1 MERNPRRTVTDL
13 KTLVD
18 TPPWEWPGDAGKMF
32 HKALTDRQA
41 SEADRLTAAEL
52 AGDSVVINDELAN
65 DLLAVVSDAT
75 ESEQMRAKAVISFG
89 PALESAWTG
98 EFDDPY
104 DPPPIT
110 ERMFRKIQDSLETLY
125 FDNST
130 PKLVRRRILE
140 ASVRAPEP
148 WHQDA
153 IRDAYASGDA
163 EWVLTAVFAMQHV
176 RGFDEQILESLN
188 SADPE
193 VHYQA
198 VEAAGN
204 WSLDAAWPHVADLV
218 TDEDTPKELRLA
230 AIEALGSIRPSEAG
244 EILAELADSEDEEI
258 AEAAN
263 DAMMMAEAASEH
275 EEDEDDEDEE
285 DEDEEDEEDDL
296 VH

>member
-13 KTLVD
+13 KTLLD
-18 TPPWEWPGDAGKMF
+18 TPPWEWPSDAGKTF

-41 SEADRLTAAEL
+41 GESDRLIAAEL
-52 AGDSVVINDELAN
+52 AGDSVAINDELAN
-65 DLLAVVSDAT
+65 DLLAVVSDPA
-75 ESEQMRAKAVISFG
+75 ESEQMRATAATSFG
-89 PALESAWTG
+89 PVLDLAWTD

-110 ERMFRKIQDSLETLY
+110 EPTFRKIQDSLETLY

-153 IRDAYASGDA
+153 IRDAYSSGDA
-163 EWVLTAVFAMQHV
+163 EWVLTAVFSMQHV
-176 RGFDEQILESLN
+176 RGFERQILESLN
-188 SADPE
+188 SADDE
-193 VHYQA
+193 VHYHA

-204 WSLDAAWPHVADLV
+204 WSLDAAWPHIVDLV
-218 TDEDTPKELRLA
+218 TDDDTPKELRLA
-230 AIEALGSIRPSEAG
+230 AIEALGSIRPAEAG
-244 EILAELADSEDEEI
+244 EILMELTDSEDEEI

-263 DAMMMAEAASEH
+263 DAMMMAEAAAEH
-275 EEDEDDEDEE
+275 EEDEEDEE
-285 DEDEEDEEDDL
+285 DEDEDDEEDDV